1 MTNKCILVI
10 SFNFDKVEQRGKTR
24 AQQKQV
30 EH

>member
-1 MTNKCILVI
+1 MTNKCILI
-10 SFNFDKVEQRGKTR
+10 PFNFDKVEQRGKTR